1 MNRLTT
7 LILILAVSLLAPPA
21 HSHGDEDHGAGNT
34 TTSATAVS
42 GNQLRIVSYPGSL
55 EILVKY
61 PPPNLAAPVTGR
73 VYFADYATNHP
84 VNPAGIE
91 LSFPGAL
98 GAKVTK
104 QPTKVSDGVYEF
116 VAVFVRDTS
125 HTGLLKYTYG
135 DAEQLATLSPFY
147 AGASATRVIA
157 ATGSSVVEDEGSVFS
172 TWLLVPVAIV
182 LILLGYALF
191 RRRRNRLN
199 IVTSKLAA
207 STSATTAATSGTSV
221 THTTSTT

>member
-7 LILILAVSLLAPPA
+7 LLLILAVSLLTHPA
-21 HSHGDEDHGAGNT
+21 YSHGDEDHSAGST

-42 GNQLRIVSYPGSL
+42 GNQLRIISYPGSL
-55 EILVKY
+55 EIFVKY
-61 PPPNLAAPVTGR
+61 PAPKLEEPVTGR
-73 VYFADYATNHP
+73 LYFAQYATNHP
-84 VNPAGIE
+84 VNPTGIE

-116 VAVFVRDTS
+116 IAVFTRDTG

-147 AGASATRVIA
+147 AGTSATRVIA
-157 ATGSSVVEDEGSVFS
+157 ASGSTVAEDEGFVFA
-172 TWLLVPVAIV
+172 TWLLIPIV
-182 LILLGYALF
+182 IALTILAYVLF
-191 RRRRNRLN
+191 RRRRNRLH
-199 IVTSKLAA
+199 IVKSNTTGTTPTTPAARSVIHRTSI
-207 STSATTAATSGTSV
+207 T
-221 THTTSTT
+221 